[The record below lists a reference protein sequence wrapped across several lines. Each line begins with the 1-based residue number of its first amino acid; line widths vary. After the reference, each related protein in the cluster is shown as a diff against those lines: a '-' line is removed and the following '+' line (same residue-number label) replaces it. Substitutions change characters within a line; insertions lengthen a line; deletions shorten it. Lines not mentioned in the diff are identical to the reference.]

1 MLSLQLLK
9 FIFGIVLAQMVTV
22 TLMVLSPNAFSSTG
36 FLQLSIP
43 LLFIALIIAF
53 WFTSLSEHSRKDAI
67 FKQERDF
74 AKEREKIKLGAKQ
87 AKIDAIKEAQKEIVR
102 ESKTTH
108 AKANFKVGM
117 AFAGVLGIGGL
128 FVLAQMVTVGL
139 LAISAGGGVIGGYYW
154 RGKRIKQH
162 QLESIEN
169 QPNLKIIQQKKDT
182 KVELLGKR
190 EP

>member
-1 MLSLQLLK
+1 MLSLQILK
-9 FIFGIVLAQMVTV
+9 FIFGIILAQMATV
-22 TLMVLSPNAFSSTG
+22 ALIIVSPNTLNLTG
-36 FLQLSIP
+36 LLQLSIP
-43 LLFIALIIAF
+43 LLFIAVIIAF
-53 WFTSLSEHSRKDAI
+53 WFTSLSEHFRKDAV
-67 FKQERDF
+67 FKQEGDF
-74 AKEREKIKLGAKQ
+74 AKEREKIKLSAKQ

-139 LAISAGGGVIGGYYW
+139 LAMSAGGGVIGGYYW
-154 RGKRIKQH
+154 RGKRIKKQ

-169 QPNLKIIQQKKDT
+169 QPNLKIIEQKKNSKFT
-182 KVELLGKR
+182 LLSK
-190 EP
+190 